1 MNNVSSEEQM
11 NSKLE
16 SHKNMKFCESLTKDP
31 SDFEVNELYE
41 WTKQLTLDNLS

>member
-1 MNNVSSEEQM
+1 M

-16 SHKNMKFCESLTKDP
+16 SHKKMKFCESLTKDP